1 MLANLLNDKQLERC
15 FYGPSCRVGSV
26 FRYAFAEFPKIQLN
40 IICENS
46 PQTLIGGCRQRY
58 P

>member
-1 MLANLLNDKQLERC
+1 MISRLERDV
-15 FYGPSCRVGSV
+15 STVQVVRVGSV

-40 IICENS
+40 IILYENS